1 MTSHGDSSPET
12 DSQPSLSRP
21 ESIQRFRLSRW
32 LQERGLNLEGQLH
45 LIQWLFPLALTSI
58 VLIDE
63 VREHILDKQEA
74 FFSENFLI
82 EVVFFG
88 IIGPTAVWLVLYWV
102 RGVWQ
107 EREDDRRLLQK
118 MYNELAEAQERL
130 TVLHIQRG
138 NLVDRLM
145 KVQEDERRRLA
156 REIHDEL
163 GQLLTG
169 LSLNL
174 KVCQEA
180 VPKEL
185 ESVHQH
191 MARINTLI
199 RHTIDQTHHMIMG
212 LRPTV
217 LDDYGLLPALQEE
230 LHHRLK
236 PLGISI
242 QLETNGSLEHLP
254 PAITTAVFRI
264 VQESVTNI
272 IRHANARHV
281 HLMLTC
287 SAEEL
292 RVTVEDDGV
301 GIPDLQLFSENN
313 RQRLGILGMQERAA
327 ALGGQVEVSRRQPC
341 GTRVQVWF
349 PLEVEEATA

>member
-1 MTSHGDSSPET
+1 MYSWEDKY
-12 DSQPSLSRP
+12 SQPP
-21 ESIQRFRLSRW
+21 IQRFRLSRW
-32 LQERGLNLEGQLH
+32 LQERGLNLERQLQ
-45 LIQWLFPLALTSI
+45 LIQWLFPLTLTAI
-58 VLIDE
+58 VLLDE
-63 VREHILDKQEA
+63 VREHLLEKQETI
-74 FFSENFLI
+74 FSENFII
-82 EVVFFG
+82 EVAFFG
-88 IIGPTAVWLVLYWV
+88 ILGPTAVWLVLYWV

-130 TVLHIQRG
+130 TTLHIQRG
-138 NLVDRLM
+138 KLVDRLM
-145 KVQEDERRRLA
+145 TVQEDERRRLA

-185 ESVHQH
+185 EAVHQH

-199 RHTIDQTHHMIMG
+199 RHTIDQTHHLIVG

-230 LHHRLK
+230 LHHRLD
-236 PLGISI
+236 PLDIDVH
-242 QLETNGSLEHLP
+242 LETNGSFEHLP
-254 PAITTAVFRI
+254 PAVTTAVFRI

-272 IRHANARHV
+272 IRHANAHHV
-281 HLMLTC
+281 RLTLAC
-287 SAEEL
+287 STEEL

-301 GIPDLQLFSENN
+301 GIPKPQPLNGDN
-313 RQRLGILGMQERAA
+313 RHRLGILGMQERAA
-327 ALGGQVEVSRRQPC
+327 ALGGRVEVSRRQPR
-341 GTRVQVWF
+341 GTQVQVWF
-349 PLEVEEATA
+349 PLQVKTEAA